1 MFRCMKKGGAPC
13 RTCPYVKQNKVIKA
27 TATATTVEL
36 TRHHTCQDEN
46 LVYIVECSKCRLQYI
61 GETKHTAEKRWAEHL
76 GYVRNK
82 RLDQATGAHFNL
94 PGHNI
99 DHMTFSVLEKITS
112 NNPQY
117 RKARESHYIEKFNLK
132 YAGMNVKR

>member
-1 MFRCMKKGGAPC
+1 MESQSQSQC
-13 RTCPYVKQNKVIKA
+13 
-27 TATATTVEL
+27 
-36 TRHHTCQDEN
+36 HQDISYQADPHIITHIEN

-61 GETKHTAEKRWAEHL
+61 GETKNTAEKRWAEHL

-99 DHMTFSVLEKITS
+99 DHMKFSVLEKITS

-117 RKARESHYIEKFNLK
+117 RKARESYFIEKFNLK

>member
-1 MFRCMKKGGAPC
+1 MRKGGDPC
-13 RTCPYVKQNKVIKA
+13 RTCPDVKTTKVIKA
-27 TATATTVEL
+27 TVTVTTVEL

-99 DHMTFSVLEKITS
+99 HHMTFSVLEKITS

>member
-1 MFRCMKKGGAPC
+1 MILVALSTSTLLEQP
-13 RTCPYVKQNKVIKA
+13 
-27 TATATTVEL
+27 
-36 TRHHTCQDEN
+36 QDE
-46 LVYIVECSKCRLQYI
+46 VIQSYHFER
-61 GETKHTAEKRWAEHL
+61 
-76 GYVRNK
+76 

-99 DHMTFSVLEKITS
+99 EHMTFSVLEKINN

-117 RKARESHYIEKFNLK
+117 RKARESHFIEKFNLK

>member
-1 MFRCMKKGGAPC
+1 MGPHARSAP
-13 RTCPYVKQNKVIKA
+13 TSKHTKVIKT

-94 PGHNI
+94 PGHKI
-99 DHMTFSVLEKITS
+99 DHMKFSVLEKIAS

-117 RKARESHYIEKFNLK
+117 RKARESFYIEKFNLK

>member
-1 MFRCMKKGGAPC
+1 MIINLFHLLISDTTPARTRTSCTSWSGASAGN
-13 RTCPYVKQNKVIKA
+13 R
-27 TATATTVEL
+27 
-36 TRHHTCQDEN
+36 
-46 LVYIVECSKCRLQYI
+46 
-61 GETKHTAEKRWAEHL
+61 KHTAEHRWAEHL
-76 GYVRNK
+76 GYVRNR

-99 DHMTFSVLEKITS
+99 GHMTFSVLEKIKN

-117 RKARESHYIEKFNLK
+117 RKARESHFIEKFNLK